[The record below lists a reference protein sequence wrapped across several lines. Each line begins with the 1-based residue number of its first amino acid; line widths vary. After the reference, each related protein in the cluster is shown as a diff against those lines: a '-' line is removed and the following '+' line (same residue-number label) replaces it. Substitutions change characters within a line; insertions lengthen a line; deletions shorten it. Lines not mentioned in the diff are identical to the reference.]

1 MDKPD
6 MPAVAS
12 PDNAWSQDAGVVPA
26 PTPTQTAA
34 TSQTVVQAGA
44 APTISANA
52 AIAEANRAVALRVSR
67 AINSGEDTLTIELH
81 PAELGHVA
89 VHIAFHGSGV
99 EVQMVVG
106 RQETFQ
112 AFSQDRAALEQ
123 QFSQA
128 GIDLGA
134 GGLDLRYS
142 QTPEPKQAYGSGSL
156 QAEAGLSEAQASNI
170 FSSDNLVNIVA

>member
-1 MDKPD
+1 M
-6 MPAVAS
+6 
-12 PDNAWSQDAGVVPA
+12 
-26 PTPTQTAA
+26 
-34 TSQTVVQAGA
+34 
-44 APTISANA
+44 
-52 AIAEANRAVALRVSR
+52 AEANRAVALRVSR
-67 AINSGEDTLTIELH
+67 AIASGEDTLTIELH

-89 VHIAFHGSGV
+89 VHLAFHDSGV
-99 EVQMVVG
+99 QVQMVVG

-142 QTPEPKQAYGSGSL
+142 QTPEPRQAYASGSSSP
-156 QAEAGLSEAQASNI
+156 EAGSSQAQTSNI